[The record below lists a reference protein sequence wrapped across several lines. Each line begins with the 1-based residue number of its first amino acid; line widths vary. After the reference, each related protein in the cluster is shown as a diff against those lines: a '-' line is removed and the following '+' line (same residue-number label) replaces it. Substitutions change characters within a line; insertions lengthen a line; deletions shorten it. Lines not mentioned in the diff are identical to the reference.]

1 MPFPNEPTFKP
12 EGLILPDCH
21 CFKTKTAVMNKEI
34 DKASVFGTVD
44 AVIAADALNICPAA
58 KDYYIAAFVWSL
70 MTTLLK
76 PNPGDSP
83 IVSSMD
89 NYRSQFEEIYDR
101 LRPLVMQR
109 IDYSD
114 GVVDTFVRKG
124 K

>member
-1 MPFPNEPTFKP
+1 MTTFKP

-114 GVVDTFVRKG
+114 GVVDTSVRKG